1 GEGPAAAVAA
11 AGRPRHDVAHDARSR
26 ARTDCLKRGSLPL
39 SATELSGFSEC
50 EHVTWLHLAVA
61 RGELARPGENE
72 IERLLLERRGRA
84 HEAAILAHYKAR
96 GLQVCELS
104 PAPARDP
111 DARARAAGETERAM
125 HAGVDVIYQATLTH
139 GGWTGRPDFLLKV
152 PGASALGGHHYE
164 VVDAKLARHAQAR
177 AVIQLCVYTE
187 QLAALQGHTPAH
199 FWIAVGGGVAGHSPE
214 PLALRCADYLA

>member
-26 ARTDCLKRGSLPL
+26 ARTDCLKRGSLSL

-84 HEAAILAHYKAR
+84 HEAAILAHYAAR
-96 GLQVCELS
+96 GLEVRELS
-104 PAPARDP
+104 PAPARG
-111 DARARAAGETERAM
+111 AEGRARAARETERAM
-125 HAGVDVIYQATLTH
+125 REGADVIYQATLALD
-139 GGWTGRPDFLLKV
+139 GWTGRPDFLIKV
-152 PGASALGGHHYE
+152 PGESALGAHHYE

-177 AVIQLCVYTE
+177 ALIQLCVYTE
-187 QLAALQGHTPAH
+187 QVAALQQ
-199 FWIAVGGGVAGHSPE
+199 
-214 PLALRCADYLA
+214 R